1 MLRLIVIDLVVFLL
15 LHQCLLEYTTLSFL
29 VLQRML
35 DPNLLEEPSLKVIL
49 VDALDGELPPQREKL
64 LLV

>member
-1 MLRLIVIDLVVFLL
+1 MIDLVVFLL
-15 LHQCLLEYTTLSFL
+15 LYQCLLEHTTLSFL